1 MLKTAERDAGYSMN
15 LGLRA
20 VLTGAAVD
28 RGTSA
33 FVPGLGSTLTA
44 TVLGA
49 RGATHQE
56 IYGVLFSSAFAAVF
70 LCVDLVLNGLGGSLQ
85 QQLPIEGTCC
95 SEPCRPHHV
104 SPLDY
109 SGC

>member
-44 TVLGA
+44 AVLGA

-70 LCVDLVLNGLGGSLQ
+70 LCVDLVLNGLGGRCSNK
-85 QQLPIEGTCC
+85 IEGTCC
-95 SEPCRPHHV
+95 SEPCRPHRV